1 MQKNNTNHEFVTTI
15 DNLDQ
20 AACLA
25 AMGFP
30 LLRREV
36 IEEHNLDSQA
46 ATTQPVCCIW
56 EFGLVSA
63 SGRTLES
70 FQREWVRGLP
80 SGRIAQPLPP
90 VAFARLALHNFRV
103 LRQVGKQGTKLWYL
117 DMLAAG
123 RVGNFPQSA
132 DWRQVPL
139 ANMAQAGCTCNEAE
153 ASVLVALGYKVAA
166 ATAYAGRC
174 FCECSNDIGR
184 PTVAGLLA
192 QFRSDEWV
200 EDPSN
205 FDPAAV
211 ALCAIR
217 SRAALLKPDP
227 TTLLVTKGNARALLM
242 KNAGDAALR
251 TVAQHLNS

>member
-20 AACLA
+20 AAVLS

-30 LLRREV
+30 LRGREV
-36 IEEHNLDSQA
+36 IEAHNLDSQSSPS
-46 ATTQPVCCIW
+46 QPSCCIW

-63 SGRTLES
+63 TGQTLES

-80 SGRIAQPLPP
+80 AGRIPQPLPP
-90 VAFARLALHNFRV
+90 VAFARLALHNYRV
-103 LRQVGKQGTKLWYL
+103 LRQVGKQSTKLWQL

-132 DWRQVPL
+132 DWQQVPL
-139 ANMAQAGCTCNEAE
+139 AHMATPGCTCSEAE
-153 ASVLVALGYKVAA
+153 AAVLVALGYKIAA
-166 ATAYAGRC
+166 ATSYAGRC
-174 FCECSNDIGR
+174 FSECSNEIGR
-184 PTVAGLLA
+184 PDVATLLA
-192 QFRSDEWV
+192 QFRSAEWV
-200 EDPSN
+200 EDPRN

-211 ALCAIR
+211 ALCALR
-217 SRAALLKPDP
+217 SRAALLRPEA
-227 TTLLVTKGNARALLM
+227 TTLLVSKGSERALLM
-242 KNAGDAALR
+242 KNASDAALR